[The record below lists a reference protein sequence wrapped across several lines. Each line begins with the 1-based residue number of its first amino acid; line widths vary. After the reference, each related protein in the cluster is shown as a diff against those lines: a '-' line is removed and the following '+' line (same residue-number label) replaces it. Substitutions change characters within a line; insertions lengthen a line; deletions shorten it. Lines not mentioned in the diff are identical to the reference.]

1 MSMECLL
8 LTQDGHV
15 LKATSLNFAELGMEL
30 IMRQD
35 AASAIELI
43 KRRHLDGFVIDC
55 DDIAGGIQAIRDIR
69 GNPPSTHPVVI
80 AIVNGTTS
88 TSQAL
93 EWGANFVVAKPLEE
107 SRLGSVLR
115 LALPTMQREHR
126 RYFRYPVNLPIELQ
140 LLDGRC
146 VRATMVN
153 ISQGGMAIQ
162 VNEALPK
169 VSARVRFDL
178 PGVTTQKF
186 EARTVLVWTHNAS
199 AGLQFIHIEACSRE
213 NFESWLN
220 SLEAQLQFRILAAQP
235 NHS

>member
-1 MSMECLL
+1 MSLECLL
-8 LTQDGHV
+8 LTQDTGV
-15 LKATSLNFAELGMEL
+15 LKAISLTFAELGIGL

-35 AASAIELI
+35 AGSAIELI

-55 DDIAGGIQAIRDIR
+55 DDVAGGMQTIRDIR

-80 AIVNGTTS
+80 AIVNGTSS

-93 EWGANFVVAKPLEE
+93 GWGANFVMAKPVEE
-107 SRLGSVLR
+107 SRLGSMLG
-115 LALPTMQREHR
+115 LALPTMQGEHR

-169 VSARVRFDL
+169 VSVRVRFGL

-186 EARTVLVWTHNAS
+186 EARTVLVWTNKAS
-199 AGLQFIHIEACSRE
+199 AGLQFIHIEAHGRE
-213 NFESWLN
+213 NFERWLN
-220 SLEAQLQFRILAAQP
+220 SLEAQLQFRVFATQP